1 MVFRHGKKLNIRG
14 CFADHVQKARD
25 PFRMAQHL
33 GGAGDDAQVRLS
45 LCHQAHQ
52 PAGGAPSFIIIAAH
66 IGQAAASLDIRVGGD
81 HRDALLLQP
90 VNLFNNK
97 GIVVRCNDQ
106 TVDAQIHQLVYG
118 GKLGSRVK
126 NDPPDQHRAVIGGQ
140 LLRFPGDPLQH
151 LLEKRVFRTEENH
164 ADPQLFFLGGQ
175 RHAGPVGFVA
185 QSPGNLTHLLGGLRI
200 DGAPVVQHP
209 VYRSP
214 GDIGQVGN
222 LFHGHH
228 MGYPPFTLPVAP

>member
-1 MVFRHGKKLNIRG
+1 MPCSCSR
-14 CFADHVQKARD
+14 
-25 PFRMAQHL
+25 
-33 GGAGDDAQVRLS
+33 
-45 LCHQAHQ
+45 
-52 PAGGAPSFIIIAAH
+52 
-66 IGQAAASLDIRVGGD
+66 
-81 HRDALLLQP
+81 
-90 VNLFNNK
+90 NLFNNK

-140 LLRFPGDPLQH
+140 LLRFPGDPSSTCWKNGFSGP
-151 LLEKRVFRTEENH
+151 KRTTPIRSF
-164 ADPQLFFLGGQ
+164 FFLGGQ

-214 GDIGQVGN
+214 GDMARSAISFMVTIWDTLLS
-222 LFHGHH
+222 LF
-228 MGYPPFTLPVAP
+228 L